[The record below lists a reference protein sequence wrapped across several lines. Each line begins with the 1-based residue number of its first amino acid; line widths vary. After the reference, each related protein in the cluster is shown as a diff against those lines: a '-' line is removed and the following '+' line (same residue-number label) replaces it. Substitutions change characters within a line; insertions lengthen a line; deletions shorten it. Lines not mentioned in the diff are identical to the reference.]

1 MFFKAIDNR
10 LLKKPTKIWK
20 KISILVGK
28 EFDSEPVY
36 DDNDKY
42 MKTKI
47 KSYGSKLNT
56 NLQGKKVNENGLKEN
71 PSYKCLSL
79 LMVDSVVEAK
89 KKVRSSNAFG
99 RIQIWNM
106 KVFT

>member
-10 LLKKPTKIWK
+10 LLKNPTKIWK

-99 RIQIWNM
+99 RIQI
-106 KVFT
+106 